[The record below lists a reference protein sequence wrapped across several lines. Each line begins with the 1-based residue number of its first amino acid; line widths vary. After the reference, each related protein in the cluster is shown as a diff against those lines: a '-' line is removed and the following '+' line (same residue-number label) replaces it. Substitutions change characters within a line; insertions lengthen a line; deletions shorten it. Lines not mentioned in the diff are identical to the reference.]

1 MAAITAQGRDNT
13 GGTRHAQRPGARGFV
28 SRVLSTQLNPSQLAP
43 IPVCVLFVLARQF
56 GAIADEPLWLLLGV
70 VGIGWF
76 ASSVAAKVFPRRTTL
91 QLAVEI
97 GSIALVTYTIGWGAL
112 LAIGFLFNVAGHL
125 DDVGSRVGRPAMIF
139 SVIGIGLGELAIV
152 LGIARSMFPEPAG
165 HGLAV
170 LEAVGV
176 CFVIW
181 MLTYTTRQKETV
193 ESDLRR
199 SEEQL
204 RAMVADASRAQEQ
217 LKFQAYHD
225 ALTSLPNRWQFL
237 ENVEEALFDASTHG
251 RYVAVMFLDV
261 DRFKLV
267 NDTLGHDIGDRLLV
281 QVAERLQQCLR
292 PNDVVARLGGDEFS
306 VLLPYLPGP
315 DVAIHVADRIVACL
329 REPVVAGEHE
339 LYVSASVGIAISQ
352 EGQVLAS
359 DLLRQSDVAMY
370 TAKENGRARW
380 EIFDPQQAPHMMERL
395 ELEGDLWRAIDN
407 GELVVNF
414 QPEME
419 LTSGRVVATEALIRW
434 EHPKRGVIMP
444 DRFVPFAE
452 ESGLIV
458 AIDKFVLREACGWA
472 RVWSKLERPT
482 AMIGNEVEPLVV
494 SVNLSPRFMR
504 QDDVVAEIVRVFEE
518 TGVDPRCVQI
528 ELTERSALTDLEF
541 TSMKLRQLRAL
552 GVRVAIDD
560 FGTGYSS
567 LSYLKRLP
575 IDVLKLDKT
584 LLDAVDTVEA
594 DVAIVQAA
602 ITMGHALGM
611 TITAEGVER
620 VEQANQ
626 LRALGCDSAVGWLW
640 SPAVSPEQLGAYAMC
655 GFSMTE
661 ALPSNEPALSAVT
674 GG

>member
-1 MAAITAQGRDNT
+1 VAALTVQGSNNST
-13 GGTRHAQRPGARGFV
+13 GLGPVRRHFGVRVFGATIDPV
-28 SRVLSTQLNPSQLAP
+28 ELAP
-43 IPVCVLFVLARQF
+43 VPVFVLFIVARQF
-56 GAIADEPLWLLLGV
+56 GAIVDAPLWVLLGV
-70 VGIGWF
+70 LGVAWL
-76 ASSVAAKVFPRRTTL
+76 ASSLVGKLFPQRLIL

-97 GSIALVTYTIGWGAL
+97 AAIALVTYTIGWGAL
-112 LAIGFLFNVAGHL
+112 LAIGFVFNVAGRL
-125 DDVGSRVGRPAMIF
+125 DDAGSRIGRPSMILI
-139 SVIGIGLGELAIV
+139 VIAIALGELAVV
-152 LGIARSMFPEPAG
+152 LRVAHSMFPEPEG

-176 CFVIW
+176 CFAIW
-181 MLTYTTRQKETV
+181 MLTRTTRQKEIV
-193 ESDLRR
+193 ETDLRR

-204 RAMVADASRAQEQ
+204 RGLVEDAQAAQEQ

-237 ENVEEALFDASTHG
+237 ERLEQSLFDAATNG

-261 DRFKLV
+261 DRFKIV

-281 QVAERLQQCLR
+281 QVAERLQGCLR
-292 PNDVVARLGGDEFS
+292 PDDVVARFGGDEFS
-306 VLLPYLPGP
+306 ILLPNLQNP
-315 DVAIHVADRIVACL
+315 DDAIFVADRIVACL
-329 REPVVAGEHE
+329 RDPVIAGEHE
-339 LYVSASVGIAISQ
+339 LFVSSSVGIAISH

-370 TAKENGRARW
+370 VAKENGRARW

-407 GELVVNF
+407 GELVVQF

-419 LTSGRVVATEALIRW
+419 LTTGRVVATEALIRW
-434 EHPKRGVIMP
+434 QHPTRGVIMP
-444 DRFVPFAE
+444 DRFIPFAE

-458 AIDKFVLREACGWA
+458 AIDKLVLRQAAGWA
-472 RVWSKLERPT
+472 RRWSNLVRP
-482 AMIGNEVEPLVV
+482 AGVVGADDPIVV

-504 QDDVVAEIVRVFEE
+504 QDDVVAEITRVLDE
-518 TGVDPRCVQI
+518 TGVDPRCMQI

-541 TSMKLRQLRAL
+541 TSRKLGRLREL

-567 LSYLKRLP
+567 LSYLKQLP

-584 LLDAVDTVEA
+584 LLDSIDTVSA
-594 DVAIVQAA
+594 DVVIVQAA

-620 VEQANQ
+620 IEQAEQ
-626 LRALGCDSAVGWLW
+626 LRALGCDTAVGWLW
-640 SPAVSPEQLGAYAMC
+640 SPAVSPEQLGTFAMS
-655 GFSMTE
+655 GFTVTGS
-661 ALPSNEPALSAVT
+661 LLSAEPVLSAAT
-674 GG
+674 GA